1 MLQIG
6 QNLRRNLSIRMK
18 LINLL
23 VKKNEND
30 DIAHGENI
38 RYSYALGISKQKNKV
53 KNKRWHLQK
62 FIK

>member
-6 QNLRRNLSIRMK
+6 QNLRRNLSLRMK

-23 VKKNEND
+23 VNKNEND

-38 RYSYALGISKQKNKV
+38 RYSYARGISKQKNKS
-53 KNKRWHLQK
+53 KE
-62 FIK
+62 

>member
-23 VKKNEND
+23 VNKNEND

-38 RYSYALGISKQKNKV
+38 STVTLEKFPSKKIKV
-53 KNKRWHLQK
+53 KNKR
-62 FIK
+62 